1 MSAQALL
8 CIGDKRWQVAVA
20 TSYEEL
26 CRGLGGLP
34 ELPSGTG
41 MLFDLGYP
49 QIIRVTTEPML
60 FSLDI
65 AFLSQELVVT
75 EVYRDIEPGY
85 VVTSEMPARYFL
97 EVNAGELEQLR
108 TGDQASLEYLSPET
122 TVASLDWGSAGA
134 LLLGATT
141 LGLVTAGLVNDFA
154 SRMLGK
160 QDVAAIRSPQPHWE
174 AHEVLQEHR
183 RGQVPCVTPPA
194 RKTAE
199 WFKEQGAQFV
209 AYSEDRL
216 GLLNLVVGGIQG
228 EAMSAT
234 VWRKDQQSSW
244 SGLALLRDRIL
255 PLSDENLETLV
266 DWVKSE
272 VPGNYHWQRYEIPL
286 VHSVRLGWHPTIS
299 RDEVSRPILLPRNIE
314 DAGRT
319 RACIEEIALWY
330 VANRREMRPV
340 ELERIVLTH
349 FTAEGEVRRFV
360 RYLSSRQGQEEFR
373 MALSKARRAALT
385 PQEQPA
391 VVVSRPRPAGGSGL
405 EYLADSPEFLAYTI
419 EDIGYRE
426 KLDAAFLEAIR
437 RAKGH

>member
-8 CIGDKRWQVAVA
+8 SVGDKRWQVAVA
-20 TSYEEL
+20 TSHEEL

-85 VVTSEMPARYFL
+85 VVTSEMPARYFF

-134 LLLGATT
+134 LLVGAAT

-154 SRMLGK
+154 NRMLGK
-160 QDVAAIRSPQPHWE
+160 QDVAAIRSPQPQGRSQRVYE
-174 AHEVLQEHR
+174 Y
-183 RGQVPCVTPPA
+183 RGGQLPCVTPPA

-199 WFKEQGAQFV
+199 WFKEHGAQFV

-228 EAMSAT
+228 EAISAT
-234 VWRKDQQSSW
+234 VWRKDRQSSW
-244 SGLALLRDRIL
+244 SGLALLRERIL

-272 VPGNYHWQRYEIPL
+272 VPGDYHWQRYEIPL
-286 VHSVRLGWHPTIS
+286 VHSVRLGWHPTVS

-319 RACIEEIALWY
+319 RACIEEIAL
-330 VANRREMRPV
+330 
-340 ELERIVLTH
+340 
-349 FTAEGEVRRFV
+349 
-360 RYLSSRQGQEEFR
+360 
-373 MALSKARRAALT
+373 
-385 PQEQPA
+385 
-391 VVVSRPRPAGGSGL
+391 
-405 EYLADSPEFLAYTI
+405 
-419 EDIGYRE
+419 
-426 KLDAAFLEAIR
+426 
-437 RAKGH
+437 